1 MSTGTTA
8 QSLVTQL
15 AELMK
20 KSESELKRLGS
31 EISKKDK
38 QISDLENRLETA
50 KAERADLAAQA
61 DLLKSAIHAS
71 GLPGAAVD
79 TQQAVPA
86 AVEENAA
93 EASAAVEPAA
103 GPETVG
109 QAAGVDDDVPAV
121 GEDAGSTDDDGQV
134 QEDGTEA
141 AAAPA
146 PEAKTGGKATRRKP
160 RKTASTVK
168 AEPAEPENAE
178 PAEAVEAD
186 AEPAPVE
193 EQPEVAAVA
202 APTVER
208 EQDAEPAGGQQSYPD
223 PWDDVDSGDAA
234 ADDGE
239 ETAKMVF
246 SPVSFAD
253 DDEDDDDC
261 L

>member
-38 QISDLENRLETA
+38 LISDLESKLETA

-71 GLPGAAVD
+71 GLPDAAED
-79 TQQAVPA
+79 TQQAAPA
-86 AVEENAA
+86 ATEENAA
-93 EASAAVEPAA
+93 EATAAD
-103 GPETVG
+103 PETEEQEADG
-109 QAAGVDDDVPAV
+109 DNDVPAV
-121 GEDAGSTDDDGQV
+121 GEDAGDTDTDGQEPV
-134 QEDGTEA
+134 DDAEA

-160 RKTASTVK
+160 RKTAPTVK
-168 AEPAEPENAE
+168 AEPAEPVETE

-186 AEPAPVE
+186 VEPVPAE
-193 EQPEVAAVA
+193 EQPVSTAAA
-202 APTVER
+202 AATVEQ
-208 EQDAEPAGGQQSYPD
+208 EQDAEPAGSQQSYPD
-223 PWDDVDSGDAA
+223 PWDDVDPGDAA

-239 ETAKMVF
+239 QDAKMVF

-253 DDEDDDDC
+253 DDDEDDDC